1 MTGELT
7 ATKTAAKTGIKPLL
21 APIITSFGTGAFGFA
36 GLVTFFSYYA
46 IAVFHEFSRHPYL
59 YKFLMVLGALYFML
73 FATAIALWIA
83 SFIKSSTKLK
93 AIGVSALSLILGCVA
108 GFFLNE
114 AILLIAESA
123 KSLVV

>member
-46 IAVFHEFSRHPYL
+46 IAVYPGIESRSPTL
-59 YKFLMVLGALYFML
+59 
-73 FATAIALWIA
+73 
-83 SFIKSSTKLK
+83 
-93 AIGVSALSLILGCVA
+93 
-108 GFFLNE
+108 
-114 AILLIAESA
+114 
-123 KSLVV
+123 